1 MLVSKPLKIIIT
13 IIVVAFIIWVIATKG
28 EKPVPSAT
36 DLRIGVISVLS
47 GPFADY
53 GEEIRKGVL
62 AEASSTPSVK
72 FVFEDDK
79 CEPKD
84 AVSAF
89 NKLVQFEKINVI
101 IGPACGS
108 PQEAVVPLI
117 KETGA
122 IVLVPSAASK
132 DLYTQSGG
140 RFFNVQYSLE
150 NESTFIAQE
159 MTKREYKKVAVV
171 SYRNAFSEAHV
182 KAFKTAFKGEIIDH
196 VFVDNI
202 VDVAPELAKIKS
214 EKPDAIYSP
223 DAAFF
228 FGSGVIKLR
237 QLGVT
242 VPVFGT
248 YVTELPAVRS
258 LVPDVFYSFA
268 GDLAGTQGAVYELS
282 KQAAR
287 IATSALREC
296 DGDASCVKEKLDSS
310 GSFDEFGVYKRPFIL
325 KQVKGSEVVEVK

>member
-1 MLVSKPLKIIIT
+1 MNKTTKIIIT
-13 IIVVAFIIWVIATKG
+13 VIIVALIAWIIATKG
-28 EKPVPSAT
+28 EKPTAKN
-36 DLRIGVISVLS
+36 LRVGVIAVLS

-62 AEASSTPSVK
+62 AEASSTPDVQ

-108 PQEAVVPLI
+108 PQEAVIPRI

-122 IVLVPSAASK
+122 VVLVPSAASS

-140 RFFNVQYSLE
+140 NFFNVQYSLE

-159 MTKREYKKVAVV
+159 MTKRGYKKVALV
-171 SYRNAFSEAHV
+171 SYKNAFSETHV
-182 KAFKTAFKGEIIDH
+182 KVFKAAFKGEITDH
-196 VFVDNI
+196 AFVDAT
-202 VDVAPELAKIKS
+202 VDVAPELAKIKI

-242 VPVFGT
+242 VPMFGT
-248 YVTELPAVRS
+248 YVTELPAVRT
-258 LVPDVFYSFA
+258 LVPDVFYSFT
-268 GDLAGTQGAVYELS
+268 GDLGGTQGAVYELS
-282 KQAAR
+282 KQAAH
-287 IATSALREC
+287 IAATTLKEC
-296 DGDASCVKEKLDSS
+296 GGDSLCIKKKLDSS
-310 GSFDEFGVYKRPFIL
+310 GLFDSLGVYKRPLIL
-325 KQVKGSEVVEVK
+325 KQVKGNEVVEVR

>member
-1 MLVSKPLKIIIT
+1 MRMNKSLKITITAIIL
-13 IIVVAFIIWVIATKG
+13 AFIVWVIATKG
-28 EKPVPSAT
+28 EKPTAKN
-36 DLRIGVISVLS
+36 LRVGVIAVLS

-62 AEASSTPSVK
+62 AEASSTLDVQ

-89 NKLVQFEKINVI
+89 NKLVQFEKIQVI

-108 PQEAVVPLI
+108 PQEAVIPLI

-122 IVLVPSAASK
+122 VVLVPSAASS
-132 DLYTQSGG
+132 DLYTQSDG

-150 NESTFIAQE
+150 NESTFIAQKMME
-159 MTKREYKKVAVV
+159 RGYKKVAVV
-171 SYRNAFSEAHV
+171 SYRNAFSETHL
-182 KAFKTAFKGEIIDH
+182 KAFKAAFKGEIIEH
-196 VFVDNI
+196 TFVDNTA
-202 VDVAPELAKIKS
+202 DVAPELAKIKS

-228 FGSGVIKLR
+228 FGSGVIKIR

-242 VPVFGT
+242 APIFGT
-248 YVTELPAVRS
+248 YVTELPAVRT

-268 GDLAGTQGAVYELS
+268 GDLGGTQGAVYELS
-282 KQAAR
+282 KQAAH
-287 IATSALREC
+287 IAATTLKEC
-296 DGDASCVKEKLDSS
+296 DGDALCVKKKLDSS
-310 GSFDEFGVYKRPFIL
+310 GMFDSFGVYKRPLIL
-325 KQVKGSEVVEVK
+325 KQVKGSEVEVI